1 MSSDARFL
9 FFVHRVQFTNTVVI
23 LATIDAFKKADVYL
37 LISYLVR
44 RLKLLLEVFF
54 SFSLL
59 DKIYSLFLCFFVSLG
74 TKGVVPFQ
82 CLYYSHIIFLCSFLY
97 ICKLG
102 DLPLIQELNKVDE
115 GIRTTSTWVK

>member
-1 MSSDARFL
+1 MSSDACFL

-54 SFSLL
+54 
-59 DKIYSLFLCFFVSLG
+59 FL
-74 TKGVVPFQ
+74 
-82 CLYYSHIIFLCSFLY
+82 
-97 ICKLG
+97 
-102 DLPLIQELNKVDE
+102 
-115 GIRTTSTWVK
+115 